1 MIVLSSPPPRKAARR
16 FFLCLTILGA
26 LGFLL
31 KGAVDFG
38 QLPEAWNNPDRLAV
52 LNIVMSI
59 AMGLAGMAAAAWQI
73 VHDFTG
79 PEPLQRLVATEET
92 LAIKTLGK
100 PTLFVKRRNC
110 AALSHDGSIV
120 ILNDGSHV
128 SVHAYGADKREIDTF
143 IRSLY
148 ELWWPGLIRADVQAY
163 LKHREPRIW
172 PLLFLPIATIPLLA
186 LVIINLD
193 SRDSV
198 LTLTGI
204 LFGALI
210 ASFGFIGWCFYRV
223 QISIARNQYPLHDAN
238 DHPGKDTQHAE
249 S

>member
-1 MIVLSSPPPRKAARR
+1 MIVLSSPPPRKAARQ
-16 FFLCLTILGA
+16 FFLSLTILGA
-26 LGFLL
+26 LGLL
-31 KGAVDFG
+31 IKGAVDFG
-38 QLPEAWNNPDRLAV
+38 QLPEAWSDPDRLAV
-52 LNIVMSI
+52 FNIVIGI

-73 VHDFTG
+73 VHHFTG

-100 PTLFVKRRNC
+100 PILFVKRRNC
-110 AALSHDGSIV
+110 IALSHDGSILV
-120 ILNDGSHV
+120 LNDGSRV
-128 SVHAYGADKREIDTF
+128 VVHAYGADKREMDAF
-143 IRSLY
+143 LRSLY
-148 ELWWPGLIRADVQAY
+148 ELWWPRLIRADVQAY
-163 LKHREPRIW
+163 LKQREPRIW
-172 PLLFLPIATIPLLA
+172 PLLFLPIATTPLFT

-223 QISIARNQYPLHDAN
+223 QISIARNQYPLHDTN
-238 DHPGKDTQHAE
+238 E
-249 S
+249 R